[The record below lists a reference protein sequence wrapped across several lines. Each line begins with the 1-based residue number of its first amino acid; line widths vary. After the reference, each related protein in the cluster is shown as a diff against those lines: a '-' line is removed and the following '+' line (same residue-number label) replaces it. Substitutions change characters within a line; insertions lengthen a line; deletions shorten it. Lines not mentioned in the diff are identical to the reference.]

1 MDQVLCPHCGK
12 KVEISEAI
20 KHQVEA
26 SVRAQEKEKYKE
38 EIEKIKAEIEEKTSK
53 KVKEDFDY
61 KLKDST
67 NELEEAKKRNKELQE
82 QMLALNKT
90 LREIKDSS
98 DRRDLENQKKLNEE
112 LEKTKE
118 EMSKTLTEK
127 ARLKELELE
136 KKLSDTQKALEDA
149 QRKSHQGSQQLQG
162 EVLELDL
169 EKQLKSVFTFDE
181 FLPIPKGIE
190 GADIWQKIKNSHG
203 QSAGSIIWEIKRT
216 KAFSKGWLPKL
227 REDARKVNAS
237 ECILVTDTMPEGIK
251 QYSRISGVWVTPFEQ
266 AIVLATALRYT
277 LMQVAI
283 AKSAASHEDEKLQE
297 IYDYITSEA
306 FRHKIE
312 AHFESVKYLKEDL
325 EGERRAMERIW
336 KKREVQIQR
345 LDRSMSQMF
354 GEIQG
359 IAGDAITAPKALEI
373 ESGPSRYNEKEQ
385 IETDE
390 EEIEQ
395 EELL

>member
-1 MDQVLCPHCGK
+1 MDHVLCPHCGK
-12 KVEISEAI
+12 KVEISEAT
-20 KHQVEA
+20 KHQVETVILTA
-26 SVRAQEKEKYKE
+26 EKEKHKE
-38 EIEKIKAEIEEKTSK
+38 EIERIKIEIEEKTTK
-53 KVKEDFDY
+53 RIKEDLDF
-61 KLKDST
+61 KLKDSS
-67 NELEEAKKRNKELQE
+67 NELEEKNKRNKELQE
-82 QMLALNKT
+82 KLLELNKS
-90 LREIKDSS
+90 LREAKESS
-98 DRRDLENQKKLNEE
+98 EKKDLENQKKMYEE
-112 LEKTKE
+112 LEKTKD
-118 EMSKTLTEK
+118 EMSKTITEK

-149 QRKSHQGSQQLQG
+149 QRKSRQGSQQLQG

-169 EKQLKSVFTFDE
+169 ENQLKSAFTFDE

-190 GADIWQKIKNSHG
+190 GADIWQKVKNSHG
-203 QSAGSIIWEIKRT
+203 QSAGSIVWEIKRT

-227 REDARKVNAS
+227 RDDARKINAS
-237 ECILVTDTMPEGIK
+237 ESILVTDVMPDGVK
-251 QYSRISGVWVTPFEQ
+251 HYSRISGVWVVTFEDS
-266 AIVLATALRYT
+266 IVLATTLRYS

-306 FRHKIE
+306 FRHKVE

-325 EGERRAMERIW
+325 EGEKRSMERIW

-359 IAGDAITAPKALEI
+359 IAREALLTPKALEI
-373 ESGPSRYNEKEQ
+373 ESGEK
-385 IETDE
+385 
-390 EEIEQ
+390 IEQ